1 MSSSTSARAPI
12 TTTGISTF
20 VDVFDYVNDR
30 LEPSR
35 RSKRLAAYYLAQG
48 FRVTDQ
54 HSFDLTVET
63 RNDGSRQLVRGED
76 VYITYMDRNRRQ
88 TILGAANQPASLP
101 QRRLTDYEI
110 GALHIIDDCETPNCD
125 HPVHFGGTTTGE
137 LAFDPA
143 QSKSDDIG
151 ESGGESG
158 TNGPATSGGAS
169 S

>member
-1 MSSSTSARAPI
+1 MASSSHPRAPI
-12 TTTGISTF
+12 STAGISTF
-20 VDVFDYVNDR
+20 VDVYDYVNDR
-30 LEPSR
+30 LQPSR

-63 RNDGSRQLVRGED
+63 RNDGSRHLVRGED

-88 TILGAANQPASLP
+88 TILGAASRPINLP
-101 QRRLTDYEI
+101 ERQLTDYER
-110 GALHIIDDCETPNCD
+110 GALHIIDECETPNCD

-137 LAFDPA
+137 LAFGTPEDQSDEADGKDGEGNAGGPA
-143 QSKSDDIG
+143 A
-151 ESGGESG
+151 SG
-158 TNGPATSGGAS
+158 TS

>member
-1 MSSSTSARAPI
+1 MASSSSTRVPI
-12 TTTGISTF
+12 ATTGISSY
-20 VDVFDYVNDR
+20 VDVYDYISDR
-30 LEPSR
+30 LAPSR

-63 RNDGSRQLVRGED
+63 RNDGSRHLVRGED

-88 TILGAANQPASLP
+88 TILGGANRPANLP
-101 QRRLTDYEI
+101 QRRLTYYEI
-110 GALHIIDDCETPNCD
+110 GAIHIIDECETPNCD

-137 LAFDPA
+137 LAFDA
-143 QSKSDDIG
+143 AEGKSDDAG
-151 ESGGESG
+151 EDGGESG
-158 TNGPATSGGAS
+158 ADGQAATGAS